1 MSNSILK
8 NRAANLSKSR
18 YTLSCQCLK
27 ALWLKVNKPEEAVV
41 DPSAEARF
49 EMGNVVG
56 DMAMGLFG
64 AFTEV
69 TTKRPDGSLDLNAM
83 IEKTQTC
90 MAQGVEN
97 ICEASFAIEGH
108 YCAVDI
114 LRKTSGGY
122 AIYEVK
128 SSSFPEYNG
137 QETRLEKYAPDIAY
151 QKWLLEQC
159 GINVTDTYLVCL
171 NSDYVR
177 QGKLDLQ
184 RLFVIIDMKELV
196 ANEYARVPNQVAEA
210 LKTLQKEEEPFRDLS
225 MSCHKPYPCAFWQH
239 CTHWM
244 VEPSIFDLYRMNF
257 SDKLKLYQE
266 GYRTF
271 ADVGSA
277 VTKPI
282 HRLQVEQRS
291 YINKEGISE
300 FLSQL
305 SYPLYFLDFE
315 TMQQAI
321 PQYDGARPYQQIT
334 FQYSLHILRE
344 EGGALE
350 HREFLAPSDGSD
362 PRRRLAEQ
370 LCADIPMNVCTLA
383 YNKSFECSRIK
394 ELAALYPDLAVH
406 LLNIRDHI
414 VDLLDPFQAGYYYL
428 PSMGNSFSIKRVLP
442 ALFPD
447 DPQLDYHNL
456 DSRVQNGGDAM
467 TVFPRIQYMEPAEA
481 AATREALLRYCE
493 LDTLAMVKVWERL
506 KQQV

>member
-1 MSNSILK
+1 MRSQ
-8 NRAANLSKSR
+8 NLSKSR

-27 ALWLKVNKPEEAVV
+27 ALWLRAYKPDEAVV

-56 DMAMGLFG
+56 DLAMGLFG
-64 AFTEV
+64 EFTEV
-69 TTKRPDGSLDLNAM
+69 TTKREDDTLDLAAMIAKTKECLADGS
-83 IEKTQTC
+83 
-90 MAQGVEN
+90 EN

-114 LRKTSGGY
+114 LRKTPGGY

-128 SSSFPEYNG
+128 SSSFPEFNG
-137 QETRLEKYAPDIAY
+137 QETKLEKYAPDIAY
-151 QKWLLEQC
+151 QKWVLEQC
-159 GINVTDTYLVCL
+159 GINVTGTYLVCL

-177 QGKLDLQ
+177 QGELDLQ

-196 ANEYARVPNQVAEA
+196 ANEYAKVPAQTAAA
-210 LKTLQKEEEPFRDLS
+210 LKVLQEEEEPAHDLWIN
-225 MSCHKPYPCAFWQH
+225 CHKPYPCAFWQY
-239 CTHWM
+239 CTRHL
-244 VEPSIFDLYRMNF
+244 ESPSVFDLYRTNF
-257 SDKLKLYQE
+257 SQKLKLYQE
-266 GYRTF
+266 GYRTL
-271 ADVGSA
+271 ADVA
-277 VTKPI
+277 PIVIKPI
-282 HRLQVEQRS
+282 HRMQVEQRS
-291 YINKEGISE
+291 YIDKEGISE
-300 FLSQL
+300 FLDQL

-344 EGGALE
+344 EGGKLE

-362 PRRRLAEQ
+362 PRRSLAEQ

-394 ELAALYPDLAVH
+394 ELAVLYPDLAVH

-414 VDLLDPFQAGYYYL
+414 QDLLDPFQAGYYYL

-442 ALFPD
+442 SLFPD

-456 DSRVQNGGDAM
+456 DTRVQNGGDAM
-467 TVFPRIQYMEPAEA
+467 TVFPKIQTMEPEEA

-493 LDTLAMVKVWERL
+493 LDTFAMVKVWEKL
-506 KQQV
+506 KEIIK